1 MKQFIIALAAAMLSA
16 SLALAAPGNGNGGVG
31 NGNGNGNGNAHH
43 AAPGPVLGAG
53 LPALAAGGIGYGIYW
68 LVRRRR
74 RVD

>member
-16 SLALAAPGNGNGGVG
+16 SLALAAPGNGNGGV
-31 NGNGNGNGNAHH
+31 GNGNGNGNAHH